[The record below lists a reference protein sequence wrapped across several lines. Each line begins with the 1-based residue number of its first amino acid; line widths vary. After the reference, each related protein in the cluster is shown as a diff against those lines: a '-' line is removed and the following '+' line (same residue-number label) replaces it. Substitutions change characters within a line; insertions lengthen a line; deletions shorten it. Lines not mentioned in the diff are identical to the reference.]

1 MKASLQTRV
10 LALVGAGVFL
20 AVALLS
26 LLSRS
31 SLLLLDR
38 EVVHDHERLAA
49 SLARELSR
57 AVGHDMRLL
66 SGPAGRR
73 RPTCSRAS
81 VTFAATGGSRPRR
94 SSWTMPARLSRASR
108 PTSAWTCGRTGS
120 LI

>member
-38 EVVHDHERLAA
+38 EVGQEHERLAA
-49 SLARELSR
+49 SLAR
-57 AVGHDMRLL
+57 
-66 SGPAGRR
+66 
-73 RPTCSRAS
+73 
-81 VTFAATGGSRPRR
+81 
-94 SSWTMPARLSRASR
+94 
-108 PTSAWTCGRTGS
+108 
-120 LI
+120 